1 LLRLAATATYSISCS
16 LYSYYKGIS
25 NTCCGLQTTLKQN
38 HAATGLNLLTITS
51 PETEKE
57 LETFPMQVLDELG
70 SCSTESTKTE
80 NMTQMKNPVVAQNQQ
95 LFYYSER
102 VSITERVSI
111 WYCLQELTDSA
122 TAELKWQ
129 TKVTQVSRSSLLQL
143 RTVKLSSP
151 HARQ

>member
-1 LLRLAATATYSISCS
+1 
-16 LYSYYKGIS
+16 
-25 NTCCGLQTTLKQN
+25 
-38 HAATGLNLLTITS
+38 
-51 PETEKE
+51 
-57 LETFPMQVLDELG
+57 MQVLDELG

-151 HARQ
+151 HTRQ